1 MKLLHIR
8 NNIFL
13 NLRSNSASE
22 NLNGAF
28 VQALRWVLLW
38 FFADKSMKR
47 GKPAICEA
55 LLVLKLSARAGHRFS
70 GVYVVDV

>member
-1 MKLLHIR
+1 MKSLHIR

-13 NLRSNSASE
+13 HLWSSSASE

-28 VQALRWVLLW
+28 VQALRLIL
-38 FFADKSMKR
+38 FFANKSMKR
-47 GKPAICEA
+47 GKPAVCET
-55 LLVLKLSARAGHRFS
+55 LLVLKLSARAGHRLS